1 LHGQLVL
8 GARKGGGGGGRKGE
22 IREKER
28 EREREREEKEERR
41 GNDKKK
47 KVSLDVCPGEDMK
60 LVSAKFSALIADWG

>member
-28 EREREREEKEERR
+28 EREREEKEERR

-47 KVSLDVCPGEDMK
+47 SKFGCLSGGRHETCISKVFRTNRRLG
-60 LVSAKFSALIADWG
+60 IT